1 MSYIVSV
8 SPHLH
13 NKVDTKSIM
22 RDVVIALIPA
32 LIASAILFGL
42 RALLVTVV
50 SVAAAVLTEFLYQK
64 GTKQPVTI
72 NDWSAVITGMLLA
85 FNLPVSIPLWQAA
98 FGSIVAILVV
108 KQLFGGLGRNFANP
122 AIVGRIVLFL
132 SFSQAM
138 TAWTVPNFAVD
149 VVSTATPLAVM
160 GNGGQLPGL
169 LQMFLGVKGGC
180 LGEVS
185 ILALLVGFVYL
196 LVRKVI
202 TWHTPVAFIGSVFL
216 LSLLLRG
223 DAMYALNQI
232 MAGGLVLGAVFMA
245 TDYATTPSTNSGRLI
260 FGLGCGL
267 LTVMIRQWGSYAEGV
282 SFAILFMNILTPFI
296 SKWTR
301 TKPFGGAKA

>member
-13 NKVDTKSIM
+13 HKVDTKSIM
-22 RDVVIALIPA
+22 RDVVIAMLPA
-32 LIASAILFGL
+32 LIASVIFFGL
-42 RALLVTVV
+42 RALLVTIV

-85 FNLPVSIPLWQAA
+85 FNLPASIPLWQAA

-138 TAWTVPNFAVD
+138 TAWTAPAFAAD
-149 VVSTATPLAVM
+149 ATSTATPLAIM
-160 GNGGQLPGL
+160 ENGGQLPSL
-169 LQMFLGVKGGC
+169 LHMFLGVKGGC

-185 ILALLVGFVYL
+185 VLALLIGFAYL

-202 TWHTPVAFIGSVFL
+202 TWHTPVAFIGTVFV
-216 LSLLLRG
+216 LSWVLGG

-245 TDYATTPSTNSGRLI
+245 TDYATTPSSNNGRLI

-282 SFAILFMNILTPFI
+282 SFAILFMNILTPYI

-301 TKPFGGAKA
+301 TKPFGGVKA

>member
-13 NKVDTKSIM
+13 HKVDTKSIM
-22 RDVVIALIPA
+22 RDVCIAMAPA
-32 LIASAILFGL
+32 LIASVIIFGF
-42 RALLVTVV
+42 RSLLVTAV

-72 NDWSAVITGMLLA
+72 RDWSAAVTGMLLA

-132 SFSQAM
+132 SFSKTM
-138 TAWTVPNFAVD
+138 TAWTFPDA
-149 VVSTATPLAVM
+149 VSTATPLSVM
-160 GNGGQLPGL
+160 ANGGELPSL
-169 LQMFLGVKGGC
+169 LNMFLGVKGGC

-202 TWHTPVAFIGSVFL
+202 TWHTPVAFIGTVFVLSWL
-216 LSLLLRG
+216 LGG
-223 DAMYALNQI
+223 DAMYAVNQVL
-232 MAGGLVLGAVFMA
+232 AGGLVLGAVFMA
-245 TDYATTPSTNSGRLI
+245 TDYATTPSTNSGRVI

-282 SFAILFMNILTPFI
+282 SFAILFMNILTPYI

-301 TKPFGGAKA
+301 TKPFGGVKA

>member
-13 NKVDTKSIM
+13 HKVDTKSIM
-22 RDVVIALIPA
+22 RDVCIAMAPA
-32 LIASAILFGL
+32 LIASVIIFGF
-42 RALLVTVV
+42 RALLVTAV

-64 GTKQPVTI
+64 GTTQTVTI
-72 NDWSAVITGMLLA
+72 SDWSAVVTGMLLA

-132 SFSQAM
+132 SFSKTM
-138 TAWTVPNFAVD
+138 TAWTFVD
-149 VVSTATPLAVM
+149 GVSTATPLSVM
-160 GNGGQLPGL
+160 ANGGQLPSL

-185 ILALLVGFVYL
+185 ILALLIGLVYL
-196 LVRKVI
+196 LVRKII
-202 TWHTPVAFIGSVFL
+202 TWHTPAAFIGSVFV
-216 LSLLLRG
+216 LSWLIGG
-223 DAMYALNQI
+223 DFMYAVNQVL
-232 MAGGLVLGAVFMA
+232 AGGLVLGAVFMA
-245 TDYATTPSTNSGRLI
+245 TDYVTTPSTNNGRLI

-282 SFAILFMNILTPFI
+282 SFAILFMNILTPYI

-301 TKPFGGAKA
+301 TKPFGGVKA

>member
-13 NKVDTKSIM
+13 SKVDTKTLM
-22 RDVVIALIPA
+22 RDVCIALVPA
-32 LIASAILFGL
+32 LVASVIIFGF
-42 RALLVTVV
+42 RTLLVTAV

-72 NDWSAVITGMLLA
+72 RDWSAAVTGMLLA

-132 SFSQAM
+132 SFSKTM
-138 TAWTVPNFAVD
+138 TAWTFVD
-149 VVSTATPLAVM
+149 GVSTATPLSVM
-160 GNGGQLPGL
+160 ANGGQLPSL

-185 ILALLVGFVYL
+185 ILALLIGLVYL
-196 LVRKVI
+196 LVRKII
-202 TWHTPVAFIGSVFL
+202 TWHTPAAFIGSVFV
-216 LSLLLRG
+216 LSWLIGG
-223 DAMYALNQI
+223 DFMYAVNQVL
-232 MAGGLVLGAVFMA
+232 AGGLVLGAVFMA
-245 TDYATTPSTNSGRLI
+245 TDYATTPSTNNGRLI

-282 SFAILFMNILTPFI
+282 SFAILFMNILTPYI

-301 TKPFGGAKA
+301 TKPFGGVKA